1 MWLATVSMRP
11 IPRGTVMLLAS
22 RTRACCAAALALTT
36 VTAPAPAAAQQR
48 SFTIEQALSAPFPDE
63 LVAAPAGG
71 ALAWVFNAQGVR
83 NIWIATGPEYQG
95 RAVTGYQEDD
105 GQEIGELAWTPD
117 ARTLVYVRGGPA
129 NGRGEYPNPLSLPA
143 GVEQALWIVAAT
155 GGAPRRLRDRKS
167 TRLNSS
173 HSQISYAVFCLKKQQ
188 LLH

>member
-22 RTRACCAAALALTT
+22 RTRACCAAALVLTT

-83 NIWIATGPEYQG
+83 NIWIQTGPHYQG
-95 RAVTGYQEDD
+95 RGPTASKEGRRTG
-105 GQEIGELAWTPD
+105 
-117 ARTLVYVRGGPA
+117 
-129 NGRGEYPNPLSLPA
+129 N
-143 GVEQALWIVAAT
+143 
-155 GGAPRRLRDRKS
+155 GGAGPVPGRP
-167 TRLNSS
+167 
-173 HSQISYAVFCLKKQQ
+173 
-188 LLH
+188 